1 MLKGICKLTVIPARS
16 EPSSKS
22 EMVTQLLFGETY
34 TILEERED
42 WVKIKTDSDNYEA
55 WISHNQFQ
63 IWDELTGNK
72 LVLHTFPFS
81 IAKELYS
88 DAQVNLLPGSIL
100 HQYHYSN
107 EHSFF
112 KINNTVYQILNHQNN
127 LVKENSLSIRNW
139 SYLFLNTPYLWGGRT
154 FLGID
159 CSGFT
164 QLLFL
169 LKGIQIPR
177 DAYQQADIGEFVI
190 FLNQSQEGDLAFF
203 VNDSDKITHVGILL
217 GDGKIIHA
225 SGKVRID
232 TIDSHGIFDEANGK
246 HTHILKCIKRILP
259 QTNSGD

>member
-1 MLKGICKLTVIPARS
+1 MLKGICKLSVIPARS

-34 TILEERED
+34 TILEERDD

-55 WISHNQFQ
+55 WISHNQFET
-63 IWDELTGNK
+63 WDELSGNK
-72 LVLHTFPFS
+72 LILSTYPFET
-81 IAKELYS
+81 AKELS
-88 DAQVNLLPGSIL
+88 SNTPVNLLPGSIL
-100 HQYHYSN
+100 HQHYYSD

-112 KINNTVYQILNHQNN
+112 KINQSVYQILLHQNKID
-127 LVKENSLSIRNW
+127 KENNLSMRSW
-139 SYLFLNTPYLWGGRT
+139 SHLFLNTPYLWGGRT

-164 QLLFL
+164 QLLYQ

-177 DAYQQADIGEFVI
+177 DAYQQAELGEFVY

-203 VNDSDKITHVGILL
+203 VNEFDKITHVGFLL
-217 GDGKIIHA
+217 GDSKIIHA

-232 TIDSHGIFDEANGK
+232 TIDSHGIFDETKGK
-246 HTHILKCIKRILP
+246 HTHTLKCIKRILP
-259 QTNSGD
+259 QTNRVD